1 MTGIVTAERL
11 QQFREQGYFVLENF
25 FPAEEI
31 DQLREHIDT
40 FAEAHEIALQ
50 KTGREGISRPKEIS
64 FTAHLAE
71 RDPVIWSFIVQEK
84 FVDITSS
91 ILKSDISL
99 YWDQSVYKKPETI
112 RDFPWHQD
120 TGYVPTD
127 PAEYV
132 TCWLALDDVPQ
143 ESGCIWVLPG
153 AHKQG
158 MIEHQDTEIG
168 KQCYFGDDPGI
179 AVPLKKG
186 SMVVFSSLLFH
197 RSGPNLSERV
207 RKGYVIQYSVANAK
221 HATTGEPF
229 NRLVIARDGLPVTL

>member
-1 MTGIVTAERL
+1 MAGIVTAERL
-11 QQFREQGYFVLENF
+11 QQFREQGYFILGEF
-25 FPAEEI
+25 FLAEEI

-40 FAEAHEIALQ
+40 FAEAHEVALQ

-71 RDPVIWSFIVQEK
+71 RDPVIRSFIAQEK
-84 FVDITSS
+84 FVDITFS

-99 YWDQSVYKKPETI
+99 YWDQSVYKKPETV

-168 KQCYFGDDPGI
+168 KQCYFGDDLGI

-197 RSGPNLSERV
+197 RSGPNLSKRV
-207 RKGYVIQYSVANAK
+207 RKGYVIQYSVAHAK
-221 HATTGEPF
+221 HAITGEPF
-229 NRLVIARDGLPVTL
+229 NRLVIARDGLSATL